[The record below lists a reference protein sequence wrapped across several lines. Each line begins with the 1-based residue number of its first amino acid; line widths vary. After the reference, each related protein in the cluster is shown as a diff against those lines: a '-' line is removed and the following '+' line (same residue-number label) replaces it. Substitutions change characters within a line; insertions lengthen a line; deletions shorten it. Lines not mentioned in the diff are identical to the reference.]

1 MSGISSKALNF
12 GNPDNKYEYN
22 SKEKQEK
29 EFSDGSGLEWLDYG
43 ARMYD
48 PQIGRW
54 HINDPMSEKSY
65 DVSPFTYVRNNPISK
80 IDPDGN
86 TDYDVVVKT
95 TTDKS
100 GHVTRTVD
108 VNVTYNVIN
117 LSSKDIYN
125 NYQVSGSGYQNST
138 FSSTLNFSKGE
149 AANTTD
155 ITVVVNVNI
164 NYKLVDNIDKVS
176 NNENVLLVVDDVQKM
191 GNEKIEPAGRGV
203 IGGQTM
209 AIEEKSKNNTA
220 LVNHEQGHNFGLE
233 HDSGQQNL
241 MNEIPTSNKLS
252 DKQRKQVFSALAG
265 IKDGTMHFGGRNA
278 QKEAKNFVNT
288 TNLSYDQEKAK
299 KAGF

>member
-1 MSGISSKALNF
+1 MAGISSKALSF
-12 GNPDNKYEYN
+12 GNPDNKHEYN
-22 SKEKQEK
+22 GKEKQEK

-54 HINDPMSEKSY
+54 HINDPMSEKSF
-65 DVSPFTYVRNNPISK
+65 DVSPFAYVRNNPISK

-100 GHVTRTVD
+100 GHVTRTVE
-108 VNVTYNVIN
+108 VNVTYNIVN

-125 NYQVSGSGYQNST
+125 NNQVSGSGYKNST
-138 FSSTLNFSKGE
+138 FSSTLDFSKGE

-176 NNENVLLVVDDVQKM
+176 NNENVMLIVDDVQKM
-191 GNEKIEPAGRGV
+191 GKETIDPIGRGE
-203 IGGQTM
+203 IGGQT
-209 AIEEKSKNNTA
+209 AAVEYGSKNTNTPS
-220 LVNHEQGHNFGLE
+220 HEIGHNFGLE
-233 HDSGQQNL
+233 HVEGSSNL
-241 MNEIPTSNKLS
+241 MNPSGESYVTSE
-252 DKQRKQVFSALAG
+252 KQRKQIFSALAG

-278 QKEAKNFVNT
+278 QEGAKNFVNT